1 MPIGTR
7 TIRHLNKGYVC
18 MYVCIILFQENI
30 SLCCKWSC
38 LRSVKTLTGELI
50 IIIII
55 IIIIVIVIIIII
67 VIVIVIIIIIVIV
80 IIIINDNLHSAL
92 SKSSKALHNQSKK

>member
-38 LRSVKTLTGELI
+38 LRLIKTLTGEL
-50 IIIII
+50 
-55 IIIIVIVIIIII
+55 
-67 VIVIVIIIIIVIV
+67 IIIIIVIV

>member
-38 LRSVKTLTGELI
+38 LRLVKTLTGELI
-50 IIIII
+50 II
-55 IIIIVIVIIIII
+55 
-67 VIVIVIIIIIVIV
+67 IIIIIVIV

>member
-18 MYVCIILFQENI
+18 MYVCIISFQENI

-38 LRSVKTLTGELI
+38 LRLVKTLTGELI
-50 IIIII
+50 II
-55 IIIIVIVIIIII
+55 
-67 VIVIVIIIIIVIV
+67 IIIIIVIV

>member
-38 LRSVKTLTGELI
+38 LRFAKTLTGELI
-50 IIIII
+50 I
-55 IIIIVIVIIIII
+55 
-67 VIVIVIIIIIVIV
+67 IIIIIVIV

>member
-30 SLCCKWSC
+30 SLCSKWSC
-38 LRSVKTLTGELI
+38 LRLVKTLTGELI
-50 IIIII
+50 II
-55 IIIIVIVIIIII
+55 
-67 VIVIVIIIIIVIV
+67 IIIIIVIV

>member
-1 MPIGTR
+1 M
-7 TIRHLNKGYVC
+7 YVC

-38 LRSVKTLTGELI
+38 LRLVKTLTGELI

-55 IIIIVIVIIIII
+55 IIVIVIIII
-67 VIVIVIIIIIVIV
+67 VIVIV

>member
-1 MPIGTR
+1 M
-7 TIRHLNKGYVC
+7 YVC

-38 LRSVKTLTGELI
+38 LRLVKTLTGELI
-50 IIIII
+50 III
-55 IIIIVIVIIIII
+55 
-67 VIVIVIIIIIVIV
+67 IIIIIVIV

>member
-38 LRSVKTLTGELI
+38 LRLVKTLTDELI
-50 IIIII
+50 II
-55 IIIIVIVIIIII
+55 
-67 VIVIVIIIIIVIV
+67 IIIIIVIV

>member
-1 MPIGTR
+1 M
-7 TIRHLNKGYVC
+7 YVC

-38 LRSVKTLTGELI
+38 LRLVKTLTGELI

-55 IIIIVIVIIIII
+55 VIV
-67 VIVIVIIIIIVIV
+67 IIIIVIV

>member
-1 MPIGTR
+1 M
-7 TIRHLNKGYVC
+7 YVC

-38 LRSVKTLTGELI
+38 LRLVKTLTGELI
-50 IIIII
+50 II
-55 IIIIVIVIIIII
+55 
-67 VIVIVIIIIIVIV
+67 IIIIIVIV

>member
-38 LRSVKTLTGELI
+38 LRLVKTLTDEL
-50 IIIII
+50 
-55 IIIIVIVIIIII
+55 
-67 VIVIVIIIIIVIV
+67 IIIIIVIV

>member
-1 MPIGTR
+1 
-7 TIRHLNKGYVC
+7 

-38 LRSVKTLTGELI
+38 LRLVKTLTGELI
-50 IIIII
+50 II
-55 IIIIVIVIIIII
+55 
-67 VIVIVIIIIIVIV
+67 IIIIIVIV

>member
-38 LRSVKTLTGELI
+38 LRLVKTLTGELI

-55 IIIIVIVIIIII
+55 IIII
-67 VIVIVIIIIIVIV
+67 IVIV
-80 IIIINDNLHSAL
+80 IIIINDNLRRFTIKVKNKSNNQRNHS
-92 SKSSKALHNQSKK
+92 

>member
-30 SLCCKWSC
+30 SLCSKWSC
-38 LRSVKTLTGELI
+38 LRLVKTLTGELI

-55 IIIIVIVIIIII
+55 
-67 VIVIVIIIIIVIV
+67 IIIIIVIV

>member
-1 MPIGTR
+1 
-7 TIRHLNKGYVC
+7 

-38 LRSVKTLTGELI
+38 LRLVKTLTGELI
-50 IIIII
+50 IMIIII
-55 IIIIVIVIIIII
+55 I
-67 VIVIVIIIIIVIV
+67 IIIIIVIV